1 MKHAGRAS
9 KAANRMLGVAAGGVV
24 ALALALWLLGVP
36 PVATVGAL
44 LGPLLL
50 FAGFNAYF
58 FRDPDARVPKGPGL
72 VVSPAHGTVDV
83 VDEVDEPLVM
93 KGRCRRISIFLSV
106 VDVHVQQAPVSG
118 KVTRVTHT
126 PGLFLNALDTES
138 AEKNENVLIGFDATE
153 PGRGPV
159 AVRLLAGLIARR
171 IIPWAAVGE
180 KVSKGERISLIQFG
194 SRVDLYLPLDAR
206 IGASLGQK
214 VVGGETVLA
223 TWKA

>member
-9 KAANRMLGVAAGGVV
+9 KAANRMLGFAVGGV
-24 ALALALWLLGVP
+24 AMLSLALWLLGVP
-36 PVATVGAL
+36 PVATIGTL

-58 FRDPDARVPKGPGL
+58 FRDPDARVPKGHGL

-83 VDEVDEPLVM
+83 VDEVDEPIVM

-171 IIPWAAVGE
+171 ILPWVAAGDKVG
-180 KVSKGERISLIQFG
+180 KGERISLIQFG
-194 SRVDLYLPLDAR
+194 SRVDLYLPMDAR
-206 IGASLGQK
+206 IEATLGQK

-223 TWKA
+223 RWNA

>member
-9 KAANRMLGVAAGGVV
+9 KAANRMLGMAAGAVV
-24 ALALALWLLGVP
+24 VLALALWLLGVP
-36 PVATVGAL
+36 PVGTLGVL

-58 FRDPDARVPKGPGL
+58 FRDPDAQVPKGAGL

-93 KGRCRRISIFLSV
+93 KGRCRRVSIFLSV
-106 VDVHVQQAPVSG
+106 VDVHVQQAPVAG

-138 AEKNENVLIGFDATE
+138 ADKNENVLLGFDASE

-171 IIPWAAVGE
+171 ILPWVAVGD
-180 KVSKGERISLIQFG
+180 KVAKGERISLIQFG
-194 SRVDLYLPLDAR
+194 SRVDLYLPMEAQVQ
-206 IGASLGQK
+206 ATLGQK

-223 TWKA
+223 IWNP